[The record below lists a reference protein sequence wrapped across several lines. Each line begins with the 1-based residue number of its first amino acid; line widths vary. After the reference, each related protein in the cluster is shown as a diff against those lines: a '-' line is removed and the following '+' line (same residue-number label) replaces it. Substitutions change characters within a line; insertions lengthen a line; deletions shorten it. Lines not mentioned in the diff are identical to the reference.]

1 MGEACSALRP
11 AARQNLA
18 AVSIGHSLSETMLL
32 FSVELFGLVGSQH
45 EKNLLSGTN
54 LAVYHYT
61 ANILYLSRP
70 IHGPLQNVPRA

>member
-32 FSVELFGLVGSQH
+32 FSVELLGLVGSKN

-54 LAVYHYT
+54 LAV
-61 ANILYLSRP
+61 
-70 IHGPLQNVPRA
+70 